1 MSDSRRR
8 NQRSSWLGI
17 NHVQNKNRF
26 GYGVEM
32 HLILAT
38 AVVVQSALTWFP
50 AHVVNASEPTSI
62 YLSTC
67 AAEVT
72 TDCIESLSYSTEGG
86 LFVVTNPGGDPTQ
99 VRIGDK
105 QPRVVANF
113 SSPTTTQRV
122 LNISLSNPI
131 ATSKWSLSAGVKRTL
146 TTGLVDGTYTLVLHL
161 RTFVPEH
168 FQMVGDPISV
178 TRDDQAD
185 GSIKV
190 TIVVKPKPWLTVDG
204 STYQTCL
211 ANNWNCEG
219 NIANMSAIHI
229 STFSFSN
236 SSFASV
242 PGRREMWVAAN
253 GLMSS
258 MPSISI
264 ADRTISASVAGP
276 HTVPP
281 DYPTAGLVM
290 ENGKGLN
297 PAFYKAFV
305 PYAML
310 EAMLSMTTED
320 IKRQINLGMV
330 SSTIAD
336 GKSRVNQ
343 PVKIDVGETG
353 ITIDLGLTHFSALN
367 PVIKFSKPKKYSVGK
382 RYNPALLVSVP
393 SGYRI
398 SKVIINSSS
407 KSICRVSGPKIVMTK
422 KGACSLTVTTLK
434 GNKRK
439 TITGTVKVS

>member
-1 MSDSRRR
+1 MR
-8 NQRSSWLGI
+8 L
-17 NHVQNKNRF
+17 V
-26 GYGVEM
+26 
-32 HLILAT
+32 LAT
-38 AVVVQSALTWFP
+38 AVVVQSALTWLP
-50 AHVVNASEPTSI
+50 AHAVNATDSAST

-67 AAEVT
+67 AAEVS
-72 TDCIESLSYSTEGG
+72 TDCIESLSYSTEAG
-86 LFVVTNPGGDPTQ
+86 LFSVTNPGGDPTQ
-99 VRIGDK
+99 KIGDQ
-105 QPRVVANF
+105 QPKVRASF
-113 SSPTTTQRV
+113 SSPTSTQRV
-122 LNISLSNPI
+122 LNISLSNPT
-131 ATSKWSLSAGVKRTL
+131 ATFKWSISAGVKRTV
-146 TTGLVDGTYTLVLHL
+146 TTGLVNGTYTLVLHL
-161 RTFVPEH
+161 RTFVPEN
-168 FQMVGDPISV
+168 FWMVGDPISV
-178 TRDDQAD
+178 TRVDQAD
-185 GSIKV
+185 GSIKM
-190 TIVVKPKPWLTVDG
+190 TIVIKPKPWITPDG

-219 NIANMSAIHI
+219 NIADMSAIGIH
-229 STFSFSN
+229 T
-236 SSFASV
+236 SSYTSSESVPGFSV
-242 PGRREMWVAAN
+242 PGRREMWVASN
-253 GLMSS
+253 GWSTS
-258 MPSISI
+258 MPRISI
-264 ADRTISASVAGP
+264 ADRTISASLEGP

-281 DYPTAGLVM
+281 DYPTDGLMM

-330 SSTIAD
+330 SSTIAE
-336 GKSRVNQ
+336 GKSRVDQ
-343 PVKIDVGETG
+343 PVKIELGETG

-367 PVIKFSKPKKYSVGK
+367 PVIKFSKPKKFSVGK
-382 RYNPALLVSVP
+382 RYVPAQLVSVP

-439 TITGTVKVS
+439 TIKGMVKVS